1 MSTTL
6 LNGQPVE
13 AVYPDMQEVDE
24 WLEAFDQ
31 VVDEEGPS
39 GAARLLDAL
48 TRRAQQAGVDVP
60 VQLNTP
66 YVNTIPVSEEHPYPG
81 DRLLERRL
89 KSLIRW
95 NAMAMVHRQ
104 NKKDP
109 GIGGHISTYSSLA
122 TLLEVGFN
130 HFFHANYGDQ
140 PGDFVYFQGHA
151 SPGVY
156 ARAFLEGR
164 FTQAQVENFRHELRD
179 TPGLSSYPHPWLMS
193 DFWRFPTVS
202 MGLGP
207 LNAI

>member
-140 PGDFVYFQGHA
+140 PVTLFTFRATLRPAFMLVHSWRGDSRRPRSRTSA
-151 SPGVY
+151 MSCATP
-156 ARAFLEGR
+156 RD
-164 FTQAQVENFRHELRD
+164 FRHIRI
-179 TPGLSSYPHPWLMS
+179 PG
-193 DFWRFPTVS
+193 
-202 MGLGP
+202 
-207 LNAI
+207 

>member
-1 MSTTL
+1 MSTTIV
-6 LNGQPVE
+6 NGQPAE
-13 AVYPDMQEVDE
+13 AVEPDLQEVDE

-31 VVDEEGPS
+31 VVDQDGPS
-39 GAARLLDAL
+39 GAARILEAL
-48 TRRAQQAGVDVP
+48 TRRARQAGVDVP

-66 YVNTIPVSEEHPYPG
+66 YINTIPVAEEAPYPG
-81 DRLLERRL
+81 DRGLERRL

-130 HFFHANYGDQ
+130 HFFQARYGDQ
-140 PGDFVYFQGHA
+140 SGDFIYFQGHS

-156 ARAFLEGR
+156 ARAYLEGR
-164 FTQAQVENFRHELRD
+164 LSEEQVKNFRHELRD
-179 TPGLSSYPHPWLMS
+179 TPGL
-193 DFWRFPTVS
+193 
-202 MGLGP
+202 
-207 LNAI
+207 